1 MIQYD
6 VRVQSL
12 GVMMDTAR
20 RAQVSLPESGDPS
33 SMLPNDIVFTWR
45 PAQFIDCLLCESHDH
60 QAMWDAF
67 DSIIRRP
74 VIRLWYYQHKGP
86 KASWATKCRGTTCR
100 ELAPTLFGVSMGLK
114 MLEVISAPG
123 SPIFLPNVSSTM
135 PRLVAYKRSNNGICS
150 S

>member
-1 MIQYD
+1 MT
-6 VRVQSL
+6 
-12 GVMMDTAR
+12 DTAR
-20 RAQVSLPESGDPS
+20 RAQVSLPEAGDPS

-45 PAQFIDCLLCESHDH
+45 PAQYIDCLLCESHDH

-74 VIRLWYYQHKGP
+74 VIRLWYYQHKDP
-86 KASWATKCRGTTCR
+86 KASWATKCRVTMCR

-114 MLEVISAPG
+114 MLEVIGVPG
-123 SPIFLPNVSSTM
+123 SPIFLPNVSSSTI
-135 PRLVAYKRSNNGICS
+135 PRLVAYKRSNGGICS